1 MPARSYAIIG
11 TGAVGGFY
19 GSRLQ
24 QAGFAVHFLCHRD
37 YEHVARHGLRI
48 ESAGRILNAAPRH
61 VYRTSRDMP
70 PCDVVIVALKSTANH
85 LLPEL
90 LPPVLKP
97 DGVVLTLQNGLGIE
111 DDLARLAGPER
122 VLGGL
127 CFIAATRIGPGLI
140 RHIDYSDISLG
151 EFRADGRPGGVTPR
165 LQDLAADFTAAQV
178 PVKLAEDL
186 VGARWHK
193 LVWNIPFS
201 GLCVVLRTTTDRLL
215 ADPGTRRR
223 IDQLMAEVVAAARA
237 CGRGIADDF
246 VRKMI
251 DDTLRMPPYK
261 PSMLLDLEAG
271 RPLEVEAIFGNPVRM
286 AQAAGIAV
294 PAMSEL
300 LEQLRRI
307 DPGTRT
313 APQTSEPAP

>member
-1 MPARSYAIIG
+1 MQPRSYAIIG

-19 GSRLQ
+19 GARLQ
-24 QAGFAVHFLCHRD
+24 QAGFTVHFLCHRD

-48 ESAGRILNAAPRH
+48 ESADRQLSVAPRH
-61 VYRTSRDMP
+61 VYRSSRDMP
-70 PCDVVIVALKSTANH
+70 PCDVVIVTLKSTANH

-111 DDLARLAGPER
+111 DDLARIAGPDR

-151 EFRADGRPGGVTPR
+151 EFRADGRPGGITPR
-165 LQDLAADFTAAQV
+165 VRELAADFAAAQV

-186 VGARWHK
+186 ISARWHK

-215 ADPGTRRR
+215 ADAATRLR

-237 CGRGIADDF
+237 CGRDIADDF

-251 DDTLRMPPYK
+251 DDTLRMRPYK

-286 AQAAGIAV
+286 AQAAGAAV
-294 PAMSEL
+294 PAMAAL
-300 LEQLRRI
+300 LDQLRLL
-307 DPGTRT
+307 DPGKHPVREKN
-313 APQTSEPAP
+313 EPAP

>member
-1 MPARSYAIIG
+1 MPARSYAIVG
-11 TGAVGGFY
+11 SGAVGGFY
-19 GSRLQ
+19 GARLQ

-37 YEHVARHGLRI
+37 YEHVARHGLRV
-48 ESAGRILNAAPRH
+48 ESSDRILNVAPHH
-61 VYRTSRDMP
+61 VYRSSHDMP
-70 PCDVVIVALKSTANH
+70 PCDVVIVALKSTSNH

-111 DDLARLAGPER
+111 DDLARIAGPDR

-127 CFIAATRIGPGLI
+127 CFIAANRIGPGVI
-140 RHIDYSDISLG
+140 RHIEYSDILLG
-151 EFRADGRPGGVTPR
+151 EFRKDGRPGGLTPR
-165 LQDLAADFTAAQV
+165 LQELAADFSSARV

-193 LVWNIPFS
+193 LAWNIPFS

-215 ADPGTRRR
+215 ADAATRRR
-223 IDQLMAEVVAAARA
+223 IEQLMAEVVAAARA
-237 CGRGIADDF
+237 CGREIADDF

-286 AQAAGIAV
+286 AQAAGATV
-294 PAMSEL
+294 PAMTEL
-300 LEQLRRI
+300 LQEVRQI
-307 DPGTRT
+307 DPGARA
-313 APQTSEPAP
+313 APETSEPAP